1 MITSARKLESPTSS
15 QIGWIAA
22 FTLLAWLG
30 EAIHNRA
37 DLPELSTLSPET
49 RLPALISVLLL
60 LGIWL
65 SPWRRIMRLALLS
78 WALVNLLGGGI
89 LSVVPLP
96 FLPYY
101 PEQTV
106 FHYVMHAQYIAT
118 QIPLIVVLL
127 RLERPTAVKGA
138 A

>member
-1 MITSARKLESPTSS
+1 M
-15 QIGWIAA
+15 
-22 FTLLAWLG
+22 
-30 EAIHNRA
+30 
-37 DLPELSTLSPET
+37 LSPET
-49 RLPALISVLLL
+49 SLPALISVLLL

-65 SPWRRIMRLALLS
+65 SPWRRMMRLALLS

-89 LSVVPLP
+89 LSVLPLP

-106 FHYVMHAQYIAT
+106 FHYLMHVQYVAT

-127 RLERPTAVKGA
+127 QLERRTAIKRA